1 MSESPSS
8 PAFRPLFAQIH
19 ELIVERV
26 MAGEWRH
33 EEPLPSEAEFAK
45 FYNVSQGTVR
55 RAISEMTA
63 QNLVVRFRG
72 KGTFVVRHTKEREH
86 SHFFHLVRNDGAKD
100 LPTSKPLSCR
110 SRRSNKEICQR
121 LDLQAGARVGML
133 ERLRLIRGVPV
144 IFESIVVPEAVFPDF
159 AAAFKENLPNEL
171 YPFYETGYGVR
182 VIRAVE
188 RLSAVPATARVA
200 EGLNLGQGAP
210 MLEID
215 RIALAYGDK
224 PVEWRRS
231 LCNTKDYKY
240 LSTLY

>member
-1 MSESPSS
+1 MSESPPS
-8 PAFRPLFAQIH
+8 PAFRPLFAQIQ
-19 ELIVERV
+19 ELIVERM

-63 QNLVVRFRG
+63 QNLVVRYRG
-72 KGTFVVRHTKEREH
+72 KGTFVARHTKEREH

-100 LPTSKPLSCR
+100 LPISRPLSCR

-133 ERLRLIRGVPV
+133 ERLRLIGGVPV

-159 AAAFKENLPNEL
+159 AAAFEEDHPNEL
-171 YPFYETGYGVR
+171 YPFYETRYGIR

-188 RLSAVPATARVA
+188 RLSAVPATAGVA
-200 EGLNLGQGAP
+200 KGLNLAQGAP
-210 MLEID
+210 LLEID
-215 RIALAYGDK
+215 RVALAYGDK

-240 LSTLY
+240 LSTFY

>member
-1 MSESPSS
+1 MSESLPL
-8 PAFRPLFAQIH
+8 PTFRPLFAQIQ

-63 QNLVVRFRG
+63 QNLVVRYRG
-72 KGTFVVRHTKEREH
+72 KGTFVARHTKEREH
-86 SHFFHLVRNDGAKD
+86 SHFFHLVRDDGVKD
-100 LPTSKPLSCR
+100 LPISKPLSCG
-110 SRRSNKEICQR
+110 SRRSDKEICQR
-121 LDLQAGARVGML
+121 LDLQAGAKVGVL
-133 ERLRLIRGVPV
+133 ERLRLIGGVPV

-159 AAAFKENLPNEL
+159 ATAFNENLPNEL
-171 YPFYETGYGVR
+171 YPFYETEYGVR

-210 MLEID
+210 LLEID